1 MLMPRIANVKAYAEP
16 SREAAVVAT
25 LQKGDELVASG
36 EVKNGFVKVDAANFS
51 GWVQRTLVSP
61 GGR

>member
-1 MLMPRIANVKAYAEP
+1 
-16 SREAAVVAT
+16 VAT
-25 LQKGDELVASG
+25 LQKGDELIASG
-36 EVKNGFVKVDAANFS
+36 EVKNGFVKVDASNFS